1 MQGNSAS
8 IYGSFLWPAS
18 TGPRYVQGFA
28 TTTAFVLLLAITAQ
42 VNKFLIRRYPGKRLE
57 ESYESGAVS
66 REEKDIES
74 V

>member
-1 MQGNSAS
+1 M
-8 IYGSFLWPAS
+8 
-18 TGPRYVQGFA
+18 QGFA
-28 TTTAFVLLLAITAQ
+28 TTTAFVLLLAIMAQ

-57 ESYESGAVS
+57 ESFESGAVS